1 LLAVVAAGVYAALG
15 WWSPAW
21 ASVAGIGAVLL
32 LALLAR
38 QYDLADPAGRK
49 TALTFVQP

>member
-1 LLAVVAAGVYAALG
+1 VVEPGLG
-15 WWSPAW
+15 
-21 ASVAGIGAVLL
+21 SVAGIGAVLI